1 MTFKKFSYLVLILF
15 ICGKALNAQIENVPI
30 DEPVYNFLK
39 NMSVKGLIGSIR
51 DDNPNLSKDDIS
63 DFLGE
68 IESKKDELSEV
79 DRKLL
84 YRYQVQYDYKV
95 MNDENSFQLIK
106 SKYGFKGETSELL
119 SDKEKYLYTF
129 RDNGNSF
136 FFNFIT
142 NFSYSAMLKPDS
154 KKNARLFDF
163 GIYADGTLF
172 EKLGY
177 QFSVTKGGLTGDG
190 DLASQ
195 IDGRLR
201 YNFKFRENLPEESV
215 RSYDFATGY
224 LKYEAKPLDDMKIS
238 LQLGRE
244 KTKVGLG
251 YSKSLVLS
259 GQHADMDFIKFNFQ
273 YGIVNFSSM
282 TASTVGAF
290 FPSIEDRYTKY
301 VATNRLK
308 ISIPELFDIGIG
320 EVIIYARPLE
330 LAYLN
335 PLIFYK
341 FVEHSLQDRDN
352 GAIYFD
358 FQTHFIKGLQF
369 QGTFFLDENIISNPF
384 EFNKATNKT
393 AIQFG
398 AYTYELFGISNLTLF
413 SEYTFIRPYVYS
425 HRSVKAAFTSWEE
438 IIGNNIGPNADQII
452 FDASYNFTDK
462 IRLKAR
468 YSHTRKGENVYDEN
482 GTLIKNVGG
491 DVNTPYIEGTDPSE
505 AKFLDGIRINTDNI
519 SLIAEIETIKNLTF
533 GIFYNYRLENN
544 ITKSKKEDLSFIS
557 LMVNLNL

>member
-1 MTFKKFSYLVLILF
+1 M
-15 ICGKALNAQIENVPI
+15 
-30 DEPVYNFLK
+30 
-39 NMSVKGLIGSIR
+39 
-51 DDNPNLSKDDIS
+51 
-63 DFLGE
+63 
-68 IESKKDELSEV
+68 
-79 DRKLL
+79 
-84 YRYQVQYDYKV
+84 
-95 MNDENSFQLIK
+95 
-106 SKYGFKGETSELL
+106 
-119 SDKEKYLYTF
+119 
-129 RDNGNSF
+129 
-136 FFNFIT
+136 
-142 NFSYSAMLKPDS
+142 
-154 KKNARLFDF
+154 
-163 GIYADGTLF
+163 F

-369 QGTFFLDENIISNPF
+369 QGTFFS
-384 EFNKATNKT
+384 
-393 AIQFG
+393 
-398 AYTYELFGISNLTLF
+398 
-413 SEYTFIRPYVYS
+413 R
-425 HRSVKAAFTSWEE
+425 
-438 IIGNNIGPNADQII
+438 
-452 FDASYNFTDK
+452 
-462 IRLKAR
+462 
-468 YSHTRKGENVYDEN
+468 
-482 GTLIKNVGG
+482 
-491 DVNTPYIEGTDPSE
+491 
-505 AKFLDGIRINTDNI
+505 
-519 SLIAEIETIKNLTF
+519 
-533 GIFYNYRLENN
+533 
-544 ITKSKKEDLSFIS
+544 
-557 LMVNLNL
+557 